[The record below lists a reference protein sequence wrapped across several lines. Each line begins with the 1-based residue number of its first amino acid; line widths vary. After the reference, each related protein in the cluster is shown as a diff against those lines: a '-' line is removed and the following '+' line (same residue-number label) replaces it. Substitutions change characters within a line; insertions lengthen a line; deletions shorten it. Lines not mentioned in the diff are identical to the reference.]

1 MSADGPGQ
9 IRPCVSLSAGTHKE
23 VLKRVLIHSSW
34 SDHMGTLRG
43 VAEVAKSLQLRVFS
57 EYLFDEDLEETC
69 LVVRASR
76 QARAHWNAVSASH
89 RGRYPAR

>member
-9 IRPCVSLSAGTHKE
+9 IRPCVSRSAGTHKD
-23 VLKRVLIHSSW
+23 VLKHVLIHSSW
-34 SDHMGTLRG
+34 SDRMGTLG
-43 VAEVAKSLQLRVFS
+43 CVAEVAEFLQLRAFS

-76 QARAHWNAVSASH
+76 QSRAHWNAASASH
-89 RGRYPAR
+89 RDRYPAR